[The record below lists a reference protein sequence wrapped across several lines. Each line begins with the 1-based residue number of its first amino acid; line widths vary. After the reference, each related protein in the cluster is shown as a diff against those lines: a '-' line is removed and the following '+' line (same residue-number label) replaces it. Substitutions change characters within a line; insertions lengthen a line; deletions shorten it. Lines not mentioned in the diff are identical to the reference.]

1 MDEVYSDHQ
10 PSDDVVD
17 DSHPE
22 GVTVLVVGGT
32 GESHPGDLRTEVTG
46 LLSAVTDELD
56 ERFDCRWV
64 AYPASYG
71 PAPHPGG
78 MSFTDSVAI
87 GARRLAE
94 SLERTTGPVALL
106 GYSQGAVVIR
116 AALAELWACGHPV
129 VARVLGVGLV
139 ADPHQPPGAV
149 PGCDGW
155 GVAGPGEE
163 LPPGLPVMW
172 VGVPDDMICNARA
185 DSLVRDIADLTRAMT
200 FAGPVRWGRS
210 AWEVLRRN
218 AFQNAHRTAVGPS
231 QWRRDIS
238 RLASAWWEIRCY
250 LPSMM
255 RILGVALPNSPG
267 GRHTSYRHEPY
278 RRGSVT
284 DPVSTGCQVIAGWL
298 QVQATFATY
307 PVVSAV
313 PPDHVLA
320 A

>member
-1 MDEVYSDHQ
+1 MGEVYSDDRS
-10 PSDDVVD
+10 PEN
-17 DSHPE
+17 DSGDGHSE
-22 GVTVLVVGGT
+22 GVTVFVVGGT
-32 GESHPGDLRTEVTG
+32 GESYPGDRRTEVTG
-46 LLSAVTDELD
+46 LLSGVTDELD
-56 ERFDCRWV
+56 ERFDSCWV

-78 MSFTDSVAI
+78 MSFADSVAI

-94 SLERTTGPVALL
+94 SLALVTGPVALV

-116 AALAELWACGHPV
+116 SALADLWACGHPV
-129 VARVLGVGLV
+129 LTRVLGVGLV

-155 GVAGPGEE
+155 GVAGPGEA

-172 VGVPDDMICNARA
+172 VGAADDMICNARA

-200 FAGPVRWGRS
+200 FAALDRWGRS
-210 AWEVLRRN
+210 AWEVMRCN
-218 AFQNAHRTAVGPS
+218 AFQNARRTAVRPS
-231 QWRRDIS
+231 QWWRDIY

-255 RILGVALPNSPG
+255 RILGVVLPNSPG

-278 RRGSVT
+278 RRASVT
-284 DPVSTGCQVIAGWL
+284 DPVSTGCQVIASWL
-298 QVQATFATY
+298 QVQATFAAS
-307 PVVSAV
+307 PVAGAT
-313 PPDHVLA
+313 A

>member
-1 MDEVYSDHQ
+1 MDGVYSDDQTRDH
-10 PSDDVVD
+10 VVD
-17 DSHPE
+17 DAAPA
-22 GVTVLVVGGT
+22 GITVFVVGGT
-32 GESHPGDLRTEVTG
+32 GESYPGDVRTEVTG

-56 ERFDCRWV
+56 ERFDSRWV

-78 MSFTDSVAI
+78 MSFADSVAI
-87 GARRLAE
+87 GARRL
-94 SLERTTGPVALL
+94 SGLLERTAGPVALL

-116 AALAELWACGHPV
+116 AALAGLWTRGDPV
-129 VARVLGVGLV
+129 VTRLLGVGLV

-155 GVAGPGEE
+155 GVAGPGAE

-172 VGVPDDMICNARA
+172 VGAPDDVICNARA
-185 DSLVRDIADLTRAMT
+185 DSLVRDFADLTRAMT
-200 FAGPVRWGRS
+200 FAALGRWGCN

-218 AFQNAHRTAVGPS
+218 AFQNARRTAVRPS
-231 QWRRDIS
+231 QWRRDVH

-255 RILGVALPNSPG
+255 RILGIVLTNSPG
-267 GRHTSYRHEPY
+267 GRHTSYQYEPY

-284 DPVSTGCQVIAGWL
+284 DPASTGCQVIAGWL
-298 QVQATFATY
+298 QVQATFADEVPAVSPG
-307 PVVSAV
+307 PVR
-313 PPDHVLA
+313 A